1 MKDAREVDSTEKR
14 MKLLKII
21 ADYQT
26 VAERAAR
33 TERTENFNQASV
45 LWHEAWLLA
54 TSSTNREWC
63 EVHSRL
69 CSYFLT
75 ISRKTPS

>member
-1 MKDAREVDSTEKR
+1 MKR
-14 MKLLKII
+14 LKII

-33 TERTENFNQASV
+33 AERTENFNQASV

-54 TSSTNREWC
+54 RSPANREWC
-63 EVHSRL
+63 EVRSQL
-69 CSYFLT
+69 CSNFFNRRT
-75 ISRKTPS
+75 DCR